1 MIKRNLVSFVFL
13 VIHISFTTNLAT
25 AADKLSITAPKND
38 PKLTSQPDKGILLIA
53 RRGMPDP
60 RFERSVV
67 LLASHDD
74 NGSLGL
80 IINRASQTRL
90 GTLLPELNDLDDRG
104 HSVFFGGPVGV
115 NSLKFLVRHEP
126 PPDAA
131 LHVMEDLYLSG
142 NQSTLETMLQNRKSA
157 QELRVYVGYAGWAPG
172 QLDSELNRKDW
183 HLHKAAI
190 THVFNSEPEL
200 VWQELIELHEPE
212 GQLVDQNNQGLS
224 QLMTMLIGSLS
235 R

>member
-1 MIKRNLVSFVFL
+1 MIKNYLMAFFVLTLHASVTTTVARASDKLAIPAPKHHPNLVS
-13 VIHISFTTNLAT
+13 
-25 AADKLSITAPKND
+25 
-38 PKLTSQPDKGILLIA
+38 QPNKGVLLIA

-60 RFERSVV
+60 RFERTVV

-90 GTLLPELNDLDDRG
+90 GTLLPELNALDDKG
-104 HSVFFGGPVGV
+104 HSVYFGGPVGV
-115 NSLKFLVRHEP
+115 NSLKFLVRHNP

-131 LHVMEDLYLSG
+131 LHVMEDLYLSAS
-142 NQSTLETMLQNRKSA
+142 QSTLESMLQNQKSS

-172 QLDSELNRKDW
+172 QLDSELVRKDW

-190 THVFNSEPEL
+190 GHVFNTEPGL
-200 VWQELIELHEPE
+200 VWQELIELYDPE
-212 GQLVDQNNQGLS
+212 GQLVDQKTLGRRLILS
-224 QLMTMLIGSLS
+224 MYLGARS